1 MIHQERGKLGFGDRS
16 TAKILDLEGGGSRKR
31 VKHQVLKNA
40 DQSFQPAAS
49 QLSDMG
55 LYLQVLSTYV

>member
-1 MIHQERGKLGFGDRS
+1 MDRS
-16 TAKILDLEGGGSRKR
+16 TAKILDLEGGGSRR
-31 VKHQVLKNA
+31 RAKHQVLKNA
-40 DQSFQPAAS
+40 DQSFQPDAS